1 MTSKTRPRGVFR
13 SCAFS
18 SGFLAVIFLF
28 SANAAAQ
35 VPGQTLADAM
45 DIPAAAIE
53 SATVTAPASTSVK
66 VVSKWGATNLPRA
79 GSSFVVLSTGVAADS
94 SMPGFVPPVS
104 GTNLLG
110 TSADPFPSATFSPAG
125 CDTPDGN
132 VHDLTILRVQVR
144 VPAGATALK
153 FDYNFFSSEYPEWV
167 CNSFN
172 DRFVTH
178 MQSMAQTGNIAF
190 DGSGNPISV
199 NKAAFRVCTG
209 CADGD
214 AGLNGTGM
222 DVGEG
227 DSSDGGATGWLTA
240 VAPVQ
245 AGELVTLQFAIM
257 DDGDGSDDSVV
268 LLDNFNWVISS
279 TLSASAG
286 ADANLTA
293 DATGF
298 ATFSRTASV
307 VGAATTYEWRLNGE
321 LISTSPTV
329 SVALAVGVHTLSFSA
344 SDGVN
349 VATDSV
355 VVTVAAATGGIP
367 GPMGPQGPAG
377 PAGPQGPE
385 GPAGPQGPEGPQ
397 GPAGPVGPQGPAGAD
412 GPQGP
417 AGALGP
423 QGPAGAVGPQGPAGP
438 VGPQGL
444 PGAQGPA
451 GPAGPQGLQGPQG
464 EGLVSGS
471 LLFLMEGV
479 APPPGYHL
487 LGSEQMTLRSAAG
500 GNDVRVRIYVYQRQ

>member
-1 MTSKTRPRGVFR
+1 MTSTTRPRGVFG
-13 SCAFS
+13 SCAFG
-18 SGFLAVIFLF
+18 SGILAAIFLF
-28 SANAAAQ
+28 SADAAAQ
-35 VPGQTLADAM
+35 VPAQTLADAM
-45 DIPAAAIE
+45 DIPAANIE
-53 SATVTAPASTSVK
+53 SATITAPAAGTSMK
-66 VVSKWGATNLPRA
+66 VVSKWGVSNLPRA
-79 GSSFVVLSTGVAADS
+79 GSNLVVLSTGVAADS
-94 SMPGFVPPVS
+94 SMPGFVSPVG
-104 GTNLLG
+104 GTNFLG
-110 TSADPFPSATFSPAG
+110 TSADPFPSGTFSPAG

-153 FDYNFFSSEYPEWV
+153 FDYNFFSSEYPEWL
-167 CNSFN
+167 CNAFN

-178 MQSMAQTGNIAF
+178 MQSTAHTGNIAF
-190 DGSGNPISV
+190 DGSGNAISV

-227 DSSDGGATGWLTA
+227 DPSDGAGTGWLTA

-257 DDGDGSDDSVV
+257 DDGDGTDDSVV
-268 LLDNFNWVISS
+268 LLDNFSWVISS
-279 TLSASAG
+279 TLSANAG

-293 DATGF
+293 DATGL

-307 VGAATTYEWRLNGE
+307 VGAATTYEWRLNAE

-329 SVALAVGVHTLSFSA
+329 STALAVGVHTLSFSA

-355 VVTVAAATGGIP
+355 VVTVTAAAGGIP
-367 GPMGPQGPAG
+367 GPMGPEGPAGPQGPAGPAG

-385 GPAGPQGPEGPQ
+385 GPAG
-397 GPAGPVGPQGPAGAD
+397 AVGPVGPQGPAGPAGAQGAA
-412 GPQGP
+412 GPQGLT
-417 AGALGP
+417 GA
-423 QGPAGAVGPQGPAGP
+423 
-438 VGPQGL
+438 QGL

-471 LLFLMEGV
+471 LLFLLEGV
-479 APPPGYHL
+479 APPPGYRL
-487 LGSEQMTLRSAAG
+487 LGNEQMTLRSAAG
-500 GNDVRVRIYVYQRQ
+500 GNDVRLRIYVYQRQ